1 MNAKSSAAAATLNDV
16 FFRLGWR
23 SNLIYA
29 YPAKAA
35 FQVAIQYKSPACGSV
50 RSVIVD
56 PIKLGVWI
64 KRNMDAPGMK
74 KSLFS
79 LLDRKPPMEPERMP
93 EPPELPLFP

>member
-16 FFRLGWR
+16 FSRMGWR
-23 SNLIYA
+23 GTLIYA
-29 YPAKAA
+29 YATQHA

-50 RSVIVD
+50 RSVICE

-64 KRNMDAPGMK
+64 KRNMDTPGMK
-74 KSLFS
+74 KALFS

-93 EPPELPLFP
+93 ETPELPLFP